1 LIVLILGGL
10 SLLAAADYSA
20 QLTKQ
25 VQSIR
30 NTDPNSI
37 KLSTATNKG
46 SDGKIHILLDNDDP
60 NEMVTQ
66 LVNAFNNERV
76 IIIP

>member
-10 SLLAAADYSA
+10 SLFAAADYSA
-20 QLTKQ
+20 HLTKQ
-25 VQSIR
+25 VQTLR

-46 SDGKIHILLDNDDP
+46 SDGKIHIYVLHDNDDP
-60 NEMVTQ
+60 NEMVAQ
-66 LVNAFNNERV
+66 LMNVFNTE
-76 IIIP
+76 

>member
-10 SLLAAADYSA
+10 SLFAAADYSA
-20 QLTKQ
+20 QSTKQ

-46 SDGKIHILLDNDDP
+46 SDGKIHILHDDQ

-66 LVNAFNNERV
+66 LMNVFNTE
-76 IIIP
+76 